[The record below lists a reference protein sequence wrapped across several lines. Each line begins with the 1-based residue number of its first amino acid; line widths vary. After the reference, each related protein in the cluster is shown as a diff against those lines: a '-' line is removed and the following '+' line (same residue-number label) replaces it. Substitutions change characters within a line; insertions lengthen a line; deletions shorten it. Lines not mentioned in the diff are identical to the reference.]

1 MGRLILVNSVRD
13 NQLIYAMNALQMA
26 RGTLDEVDR
35 RRRRWVIW
43 PGTDSVSGTQCLV
56 AWDKVC
62 NTRGNGSLGVKDL
75 DTLSACLLLEAA
87 PPPPHCLTRRGRS
100 GIASMSA

>member
-1 MGRLILVNSVRD
+1 MGRLILVNSIRD
-13 NQLIYAMNALQMA
+13 SQLIYTMNALQMA

-35 RRRRWVIW
+35 RRRRWFIW
-43 PGTDSVSGTQCLV
+43 SGTDSVSETQCLV
-56 AWDKVC
+56 TWDKEC

-87 PPPPHCLTRRGRS
+87 PPPPHYLTRRGRS
-100 GIASMSA
+100 RIASMSA